1 VVGVH
6 DREVCSSIQ
15 SRHAQRHIVITD
27 CKEQQHQIFPVI
39 DLSVG
44 PKWELNAGVGLI
56 VKMILGDRFE
66 WGSR

>member
-1 VVGVH
+1 LQGTAAP
-6 DREVCSSIQ
+6 DL
-15 SRHAQRHIVITD
+15 
-27 CKEQQHQIFPVI
+27 PVI